1 MSRPL
6 IVTAVQSSW
15 SSCEVLWDSFPE
27 SPVSPW
33 NVNFMNS
40 FKSEFTP
47 ENLAGSLLTW
57 SPTSPKLGLL
67 SKWGL

>member
-15 SSCEVLWDSFPE
+15 SSCGVLWDSFPE
-27 SPVSPW
+27 SPVSPR
-33 NVNFMNS
+33 NVNFTNS

-47 ENLAGSLLTW
+47 ENRRQPSDLVSDLSNARLAF
-57 SPTSPKLGLL
+57 
-67 SKWGL
+67 